1 MGWIL
6 GLLTGTATPSGDLRQ
21 ASHIRIG
28 DMMTTGGCNLVHPF
42 TVRPPK
48 AIGAIPVINWMWK
61 KNGYFA
67 VPVLGNAGSIREWCL
82 LVPISAYAIGGVG
95 WAVTSMGRSGLQTL
109 ATATGLG

>member
-1 MGWIL
+1 
-6 GLLTGTATPSGDLRQ
+6 
-21 ASHIRIG
+21 
-28 DMMTTGGCNLVHPF
+28 MMTTGGCNLVHPF